1 MTHII
6 EVHGREIIDSR
17 GNPTVEV
24 EVELSGGAFGRAAVP
39 SGASTGEHEAIEMR
53 DGDQNRYLGKGV
65 SQAVE
70 NVNVKIAEAIVGLDA
85 TDQTAVDHAMLTLDG
100 TPNKSVLGANAI
112 LGASMAT
119 AHAASSACGL
129 PLYKYLGGPNAKVL
143 PVPMMNVLNGGSHS
157 DAPIDIQEF
166 MIMPVGAPT
175 FKEALR
181 MGCEIFH
188 SLKKVLKDQ
197 GLSTAVGDEGGF
209 APNLASNEAALE
221 SLSIAVEK
229 ADTNSAKKFSLP
241 LMSRR
246 PSSTTG
252 KKQSMFLVK
261 VTGPKGVPRRSF
273 LSMRISLINSPF
285 VRSRMVA
292 MRMTGAVGKN

>member
-53 DGDQNRYLGKGV
+53 DGDSGRYLGKGV
-65 SQAVE
+65 SKAVE

-85 TDQTAVDHAMLTLDG
+85 TDQTAVDSAMLKLDG

-119 AHAASSACGL
+119 AHAAASACGL
-129 PLYKYLGGPNAKVL
+129 PLYKYLGGPNSKVL

-166 MIMPVGAPT
+166 MIMPVGAPS

-188 SLKKVLKDQ
+188 SLKKFLKTKAF
-197 GLSTAVGDEGGF
+197 LPRLVMRV
-209 APNLASNEAALE
+209 ALHRT
-221 SLSIAVEK
+221 LQA
-229 ADTNSAKKFSLP
+229 TRLH
-241 LMSRR
+241 
-246 PSSTTG
+246 
-252 KKQSMFLVK
+252 
-261 VTGPKGVPRRSF
+261 
-273 LSMRISLINSPF
+273 
-285 VRSRMVA
+285 
-292 MRMTGAVGKN
+292 